1 MKLIKTLSIVFLLTF
16 TTHAFAKS
24 NEYYKATLVHVLTEC
39 NSDCQ
44 KLVFRQ
50 EVDKAF
56 FELINAVLNQVKWE
70 ISMREKEIYV

>member
-56 FELINAVLNQVKWE
+56 FELMNAVLNQIRFE
-70 ISMREKEIYV
+70 LSMKEKESYD

>member
-70 ISMREKEIYV
+70 ISMREKDSYD

>member
-1 MKLIKTLSIVFLLTF
+1 MKLIKTIIVLFLLLF

-56 FELINAVLNQVKWE
+56 FELMNAVLNQIRFE
-70 ISMREKEIYV
+70 ISMREKESYD

>member
-1 MKLIKTLSIVFLLTF
+1 MRVIKSIIFIFLLSF
-16 TTHAFAKS
+16 TTHAFSKS
-24 NEYYKATLVHVLTEC
+24 NEYNKATLVHVLTEC

-56 FELINAVLNQVKWE
+56 FELMNAVLNQIRFE
-70 ISMREKEIYV
+70 ISMREKESYD

>member
-1 MKLIKTLSIVFLLTF
+1 MKLIKTMSFLFLLFF
-16 TTHAFAKS
+16 TTHAMSKG
-24 NEYYKATLVHVLTEC
+24 NEYYKNTLVHILTEC

-56 FELINAVLNQVKWE
+56 FELMNAVLNQIRFE
-70 ISMREKEIYV
+70 ISMREKESYD

>member
-1 MKLIKTLSIVFLLTF
+1 MKLIKSILFLFLLTF

-24 NEYYKATLVHVLTEC
+24 SEYYQKTIIHILTEC

-56 FELINAVLNQVKWE
+56 LELMNAILSQVKWE
-70 ISMREKEIYV
+70 LNLREKELYD

>member
-1 MKLIKTLSIVFLLTF
+1 MKLIKTAIVLFFVLF

-39 NSDCQ
+39 DGDCQ
-44 KLVFRQ
+44 RLVFRQ

-70 ISMREKEIYV
+70 ISMREKESYD

>member
-44 KLVFRQ
+44 KFVFRQ

-70 ISMREKEIYV
+70 ISMREKEIYD

>member
-1 MKLIKTLSIVFLLTF
+1 MKLLKSILFVFLLTF

-24 NEYYKATLVHVLTEC
+24 NEYYKNTLVHVLTEC

-56 FELINAVLNQVKWE
+56 FELMNAVLNQIRFE
-70 ISMREKEIYV
+70 LSMKEKESYD